1 MQIRR
6 FLFLA
11 AGLLFLACGT
21 ASAQGAGKTGV
32 TMGFPAS
39 IGIVWHASDKVAI
52 RPELSVA
59 GSSSEGSGSSF
70 SGQSDNVNFVT
81 GVSVLFHLRTYD
93 HLKTYFSPRFTY
105 GRSSSDST
113 TSAVTTSTSETTATT
128 TGGSGSFGA
137 QYELSDKFSVFGE
150 LGFGYSRTKVT
161 SSTSTSTNTG
171 NTWSSR
177 SGVGVIFYF

>member
-32 TMGFPAS
+32 TMGFP
-39 IGIVWHASDKVAI
+39 
-52 RPELSVA
+52 
-59 GSSSEGSGSSF
+59 
-70 SGQSDNVNFVT
+70 
-81 GVSVLFHLRTYD
+81 RTYD
-93 HLKTYFSPRFTY
+93 KLKTYFSPRFTY
-105 GRSSSDST
+105 GRSTSDST
-113 TSAVTTSTSETTATT
+113 TSSITTSTSETTATT

-161 SSTSTSTNTG
+161 SSTSNSKNTG